1 MVWWISYLN
10 IGVDASRIGALGI
23 CGGGGYTL
31 GAAQGDKRIKAVATL
46 SMFNSGRV
54 RRNGFQD
61 SQINTIQQRFNPSG

>member
-1 MVWWISYLN
+1 MDFISQYP
-10 IGVDASRIGALGI
+10 GVDASRIGALGI

-61 SQINTIQQRFNPSG
+61 SQINTIQQR